1 MESFWDSV
9 ENKLGCF
16 VLQIW
21 QPSLKATLDTLLTTF
36 FSVKFHQNVA
46 HVQAYFRQAFSS
58 PVSHVHDNYFSF
70 TENSLCFSKKKILP
84 LMKSQVLYF
93 FPPFEPSKQCFLSSV
108 V

>member
-46 HVQAYFRQAFSS
+46 HVQAYFRLVVKHFPRQCPVCMTTTASVAIDFQFHRKQFVLFKEKNLAFNEITSI
-58 PVSHVHDNYFSF
+58 VFFS
-70 TENSLCFSKKKILP
+70 T
-84 LMKSQVLYF
+84 V
-93 FPPFEPSKQCFLSSV
+93 
-108 V
+108 